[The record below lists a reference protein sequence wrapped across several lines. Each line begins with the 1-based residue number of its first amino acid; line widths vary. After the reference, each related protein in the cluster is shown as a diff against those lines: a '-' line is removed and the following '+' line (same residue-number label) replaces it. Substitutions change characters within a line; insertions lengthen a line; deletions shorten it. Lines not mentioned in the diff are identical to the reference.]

1 MSKTKRFKLITT
13 ITLIF
18 TFLLTNIKVFAV
30 EINSTDAES
39 YLNYNSPTWGKILPI
54 GNHRYYAPDL
64 RTCYCLNT
72 GALNPT
78 GQDYTE
84 EIPVDS
90 GIETIVYWGYPAK
103 DGSEWG
109 ISADEYR
116 YCTQL
121 AIWAYQ
127 KEAGLSRG
135 LDRTRLQDGTVS
147 LSRLKPVIDFLV
159 EKGLNKEM
167 PTFFEVSPNDIIANQ
182 EGDYFVSEPI
192 KIKSDYEFK
201 DAKVTI
207 KSSSNSNLMD
217 LIKIKDMDGD
227 ERDTYSS
234 NESFRVYIP
243 IDTETGDIKVNVKA
257 TVDIPALLA
266 YATPVEGKQD
276 MGLVDSSTNAMD
288 RDNITV
294 SWTGLNGAVQV
305 IKKGDDGKLL
315 TGAKFVLKSTD
326 GSKIAE
332 TASENGKAVFNDIK
346 PADYILEET
355 EAPTG
360 YLITNPVNVTV
371 KPNKVSTVE
380 MVDTQIKGEIQ
391 ILKIDGETQKPLK
404 GAEFEVKNANGER
417 VKTIISGD
425 DGIAETGVL
434 PFANYV
440 IKEIKAP
447 DKYTLDGKEYPVSI
461 TKHMET
467 VKLTVANTKKNGSIE
482 IVKKGDDGKL
492 LEGAEFNLE
501 DTNGKVIA
509 AQKSNKDGK
518 VVFSDLKEGNYVL
531 KEVNAPKGYN
541 IVNPV
546 NVEVKAD
553 EVIKLDLTD
562 KATTGKLLI
571 KKVDVATGK
580 EVPGAKIKVTCT
592 EGLDKGK
599 SFEFVS
605 TDKEQE
611 FTLKAGQYEYVETQA
626 PKGYELNKEVGKFEI
641 TKEGQVVK
649 CSVKDKATTG
659 KLLIKKVDV
668 ATSKEVPGAKIKVT
682 CTEGLDKGKSF
693 EFVSTDKEEE
703 FTLKAGQYEYVEI
716 QAPKGYELNKEV
728 GKFEITKEG
737 QVVKCSVK
745 DKATTGKLLIKKVD
759 VATGKE
765 VPGAKIKVTCTE
777 GLDKGKSF
785 EFVSTD
791 KEEEF
796 TLKAGQYEF
805 VETQAPKGYEL
816 NKEVGKFEITKEGQV
831 VKCDVK
837 DKATT
842 GKLLIKKVDVTTGKE
857 VPGAKIKITC
867 IEGLDKGKSFEF
879 VSIDKEQEFT
889 LKAGQYEFV
898 ETQAPKGYELNKE
911 VGKFEIT
918 KEGQIVKC
926 DVKDSKTTGKLVF
939 KKVDS
944 KTGEGLDGAE
954 IKLVCTEG
962 LDKGKEITFT
972 SKKEG
977 NELDLL
983 AGEYEISELKAPEGY
998 ELTKEIKKFTVNKQG
1013 EVVNCTLDNTKFE
1026 IVKTGSSF
1034 DVNALIPFG
1043 IILVAGGLGALIL
1056 SKKRKLL

>member
-1 MSKTKRFKLITT
+1 MSKRKRFKLITT

-39 YLNYNSPTWGKILPI
+39 YLNYDSPTWGKVLPI

-84 EIPVDS
+84 EIPLDG
-90 GIETIVYWGYPAK
+90 GIETIIYWGYPAR
-103 DGSEWG
+103 DGSQFG
-109 ISADEYR
+109 ITADEYR

-127 KEAGLSRG
+127 KETGLSRG
-135 LDRTRLQDGTVS
+135 LDRTRLQDGTGS
-147 LSRLKPVIDFLV
+147 LDKLKPVIDFLV
-159 EKGLNKEM
+159 EKGLNKEL
-167 PTFFEVSPNDIIANQ
+167 PTFFEVTPSNIVAHQ

-192 KIKSDYEFK
+192 KLKSDYEFK

-207 KSSSNSNLMD
+207 KSSSNPGLKD
-217 LIKIKDMDGD
+217 VVKIKDMDGD
-227 ERDTYSS
+227 ERNTYNS

-243 IDTETGDIKVNVKA
+243 IDAETGDIKIDAKA
-257 TVDIPALLA
+257 TVDLPASLA

-276 MGLVDSSTNAMD
+276 MSLVNVSPQAMNK
-288 RDNITV
+288 DNVTV

-346 PADYILEET
+346 HADYILEET

-380 MVDTQIKGEIQ
+380 MVDTQIKGKIQ

-492 LEGAEFNLE
+492 LEGAEFKLE

-553 EVIKLDLTD
+553 EVTKLDLTD

-580 EVPGAKIKVTCT
+580 EVPGAKIKITCT

-605 TDKEQE
+605 TDKEQ
-611 FTLKAGQYEYVETQA
+611 
-626 PKGYELNKEVGKFEI
+626 
-641 TKEGQVVK
+641 
-649 CSVKDKATTG
+649 
-659 KLLIKKVDV
+659 
-668 ATSKEVPGAKIKVT
+668 
-682 CTEGLDKGKSF
+682 
-693 EFVSTDKEEE
+693 
-703 FTLKAGQYEYVEI
+703 
-716 QAPKGYELNKEV
+716 
-728 GKFEITKEG
+728 
-737 QVVKCSVK
+737 
-745 DKATTGKLLIKKVD
+745 
-759 VATGKE
+759 
-765 VPGAKIKVTCTE
+765 
-777 GLDKGKSF
+777 
-785 EFVSTD
+785 
-791 KEEEF
+791 EF

-842 GKLLIKKVDVTTGKE
+842 GKLLIKKVDVATGKE

-879 VSIDKEQEFT
+879 VSTDKEQEFT

>member
-39 YLNYNSPTWGKILPI
+39 YLNYDSPTWGKVLPI

-84 EIPVDS
+84 EIPLDG
-90 GIETIVYWGYPAK
+90 GIETIIYWGYPAR
-103 DGSEWG
+103 DGSQFG
-109 ISADEYR
+109 ITADEYR

-127 KEAGLSRG
+127 KETGLSRG
-135 LDRTRLQDGTVS
+135 LDRTRLQDGTGS
-147 LSRLKPVIDFLV
+147 LDKLKPVIDFLV
-159 EKGLNKEM
+159 EKGLNKEL
-167 PTFFEVSPNDIIANQ
+167 PTFFEVTPSNIVAHQ

-192 KIKSDYEFK
+192 KLKSDYEFK

-207 KSSSNSNLMD
+207 KSSSNPGLKD
-217 LIKIKDMDGD
+217 VVKIKDMDGD
-227 ERDTYSS
+227 ERNTYNS

-243 IDTETGDIKVNVKA
+243 IDAETGDIKIDAKA
-257 TVDIPALLA
+257 TVDLPASLA

-276 MGLVDSSTNAMD
+276 MSLVNVSPQAMNK
-288 RDNITV
+288 DNVTV

-380 MVDTQIKGEIQ
+380 MVDTQIKGKIQ

-417 VKTIISGD
+417 VETIISGD

-531 KEVNAPKGYN
+531 KEVKAPKGYN

-553 EVIKLDLTD
+553 EVTKLDLTD

-649 CSVKDKATTG
+649 C
-659 KLLIKKVDV
+659 
-668 ATSKEVPGAKIKVT
+668 
-682 CTEGLDKGKSF
+682 
-693 EFVSTDKEEE
+693 
-703 FTLKAGQYEYVEI
+703 
-716 QAPKGYELNKEV
+716 
-728 GKFEITKEG
+728 
-737 QVVKCSVK
+737 
-745 DKATTGKLLIKKVD
+745 
-759 VATGKE
+759 
-765 VPGAKIKVTCTE
+765 
-777 GLDKGKSF
+777 
-785 EFVSTD
+785 
-791 KEEEF
+791 
-796 TLKAGQYEF
+796 
-805 VETQAPKGYEL
+805 
-816 NKEVGKFEITKEGQV
+816 
-831 VKCDVK
+831 DVK

-842 GKLLIKKVDVTTGKE
+842 GKLLIEKVDVTTGKE

-879 VSIDKEQEFT
+879 VSTDKEQEFT

-918 KEGQIVKC
+918 KEGQIIKC

>member
-1 MSKTKRFKLITT
+1 M
-13 ITLIF
+13 
-18 TFLLTNIKVFAV
+18 A
-30 EINSTDAES
+30 
-39 YLNYNSPTWGKILPI
+39 
-54 GNHRYYAPDL
+54 
-64 RTCYCLNT
+64 
-72 GALNPT
+72 
-78 GQDYTE
+78 
-84 EIPVDS
+84 
-90 GIETIVYWGYPAK
+90 
-103 DGSEWG
+103 
-109 ISADEYR
+109 
-116 YCTQL
+116 
-121 AIWAYQ
+121 
-127 KEAGLSRG
+127 SR
-135 LDRTRLQDGTVS
+135 TVS
-147 LSRLKPVIDFLV
+147 RSSDSSTK
-159 EKGLNKEM
+159 
-167 PTFFEVSPNDIIANQ
+167 A
-182 EGDYFVSEPI
+182 I
-192 KIKSDYEFK
+192 KLKSDYTFS

-207 KSSSNSNLMD
+207 KSSSNPELKD
-217 LIKIKDMDGD
+217 IVKIKDMDGD
-227 ERDTYSS
+227 ERNTYNS

-243 IDTETGDIKVNVKA
+243 IDAETGDIKIDAKA
-257 TVDIPALLA
+257 TVDLPASLA

-276 MGLVDSSTNAMD
+276 MSLVNISPQAMNK
-288 RDNITV
+288 DNVTV

-346 PADYILEET
+346 PAEYIIEEI

-360 YLITNPVNVTV
+360 YLIANPVNVTV

-380 MVDTQIKGEIQ
+380 MVDTQIKGKIQ
-391 ILKIDGETQKPLK
+391 ILKIDAETQKPLK

-417 VKTIISGD
+417 VETIISGD

-434 PFANYV
+434 PFANYA

-447 DKYTLDGKEYPVSI
+447 DKYTLNGKEYPVSI

-509 AQKSNKDGK
+509 TQKSNKDGK
-518 VVFSDLKEGNYVL
+518 VVFSDLKEGNYVI

-553 EVIKLDLTD
+553 EVTKLDLTDKATTGKLLIKKVDIATGKEVPGAKIKVTCTEGLDKGKSFEFVSTDKEQEFTLKAGKYEYVEIQAPKGYELNKEIGKFEITKEGQVVKCEVKD

-611 FTLKAGQYEYVETQA
+611 FDLKAG
-626 PKGYELNKEVGKFEI
+626 K
-641 TKEGQVVK
+641 
-649 CSVKDKATTG
+649 
-659 KLLIKKVDV
+659 
-668 ATSKEVPGAKIKVT
+668 
-682 CTEGLDKGKSF
+682 
-693 EFVSTDKEEE
+693 
-703 FTLKAGQYEYVEI
+703 
-716 QAPKGYELNKEV
+716 
-728 GKFEITKEG
+728 
-737 QVVKCSVK
+737 
-745 DKATTGKLLIKKVD
+745 
-759 VATGKE
+759 
-765 VPGAKIKVTCTE
+765 
-777 GLDKGKSF
+777 
-785 EFVSTD
+785 
-791 KEEEF
+791 
-796 TLKAGQYEF
+796 YEF

-831 VKCDVK
+831 VKCEVK
-837 DKATT
+837 DKATI
-842 GKLLIKKVDVTTGKE
+842 GKLLIKKVDVATGKE

-867 IEGLDKGKSFEF
+867 TEGLDKGKSFEF
-879 VSIDKEQEFT
+879 VSTDKEQEFT
-889 LKAGQYEFV
+889 LKAGKYEYV

-926 DVKDSKTTGKLVF
+926 SVKDSKTTGKLIF

-983 AGEYEISELKAPEGY
+983 AGKYVISELKAPEGY
-998 ELTKEIKKFTVNKQG
+998 ELTKETKEFTVNKQG
-1013 EVVNCTLDNTKFE
+1013 EVVNCTLDNNKFE

-1056 SKKRKLL
+1056 SKKRKLS

>member
-1 MSKTKRFKLITT
+1 MSKRKRFKLITT

-39 YLNYNSPTWGKILPI
+39 YLNYDSPTWGKVLPI

-84 EIPVDS
+84 EIPLDG
-90 GIETIVYWGYPAK
+90 GIETIIYWGYPAR
-103 DGSEWG
+103 DGSQFG
-109 ISADEYR
+109 ITADEYR

-127 KEAGLSRG
+127 KETGLSRG
-135 LDRTRLQDGTVS
+135 LDRTRLQDGTGS
-147 LSRLKPVIDFLV
+147 LDKLKPVIDFLV
-159 EKGLNKEM
+159 EKGLNKEL
-167 PTFFEVSPNDIIANQ
+167 PTFFEVTPSNIVAHQ

-192 KIKSDYEFK
+192 KLKSDYEFK

-207 KSSSNSNLMD
+207 KSSSNPGLKD
-217 LIKIKDMDGD
+217 VVKIKDMDGD
-227 ERDTYSS
+227 ERNTYNS

-243 IDTETGDIKVNVKA
+243 IDAETGDIKIDAKA
-257 TVDIPALLA
+257 TVDLPASLA

-276 MGLVDSSTNAMD
+276 MSLVNVSPQAMNK
-288 RDNITV
+288 DNVTV

-553 EVIKLDLTD
+553 EVTKLDLTD

-737 QVVKCSVK
+737 QVVKC
-745 DKATTGKLLIKKVD
+745 
-759 VATGKE
+759 
-765 VPGAKIKVTCTE
+765 
-777 GLDKGKSF
+777 
-785 EFVSTD
+785 
-791 KEEEF
+791 
-796 TLKAGQYEF
+796 
-805 VETQAPKGYEL
+805 
-816 NKEVGKFEITKEGQV
+816 
-831 VKCDVK
+831 DVK

-842 GKLLIKKVDVTTGKE
+842 GKLLIEKVDVTTGKE

-879 VSIDKEQEFT
+879 VSTDKEQEFT

>member
-1 MSKTKRFKLITT
+1 MSKRKRFKLITT

-39 YLNYNSPTWGKILPI
+39 YLNYNSPTWGNVLPI

-84 EIPVDS
+84 EIPLDG
-90 GIETIVYWGYPAK
+90 GIETIIYWGYPAR

-135 LDRTRLQDGTVS
+135 LVRSRLQDGTVP

-159 EKGLNKEM
+159 EKGLNKEL
-167 PTFFEVSPNDIIANQ
+167 PTFFEVTPSNIVAHQ

-192 KIKSDYEFK
+192 KLKSDYEFK

-207 KSSSNSNLMD
+207 KSSSNPGLKD
-217 LIKIKDMDGD
+217 VVKIKDMDGD
-227 ERDTYSS
+227 ERNTYNS

-243 IDTETGDIKVNVKA
+243 IDAETGDIKIDAKA
-257 TVDIPALLA
+257 TVELPASLA
-266 YATPVEGKQD
+266 YATPVAGKQD
-276 MGLVDSSTNAMD
+276 MSLVNVSPQAMNK
-288 RDNITV
+288 DNVTV
-294 SWTGLNGAVQV
+294 SWTGLNGVQV

-518 VVFSDLKEGNYVL
+518 VVFSDLKEGVYVL
-531 KEVNAPKGYN
+531 KEVKAPKGYN

-553 EVIKLDLTD
+553 EVTKLDLTD
-562 KATTGKLLI
+562 KATTGKLLIKKVDIATGKEVPGAKIKVTCTEGLDKGKSFEFVSTDKEQEFTLKAGQYEYVETQAPKGYELNKEVGKFEITKEGQVVKCSVKDKATTGKLLIKKVDVATGKEVPGAKIKVTCTEGLDKGKSFEFVSTDKEQEFTLKAGQYEYVETQAPKGYELNKEVGKFEITKEGQVVKCSVKNKATTGKLLI

-668 ATSKEVPGAKIKVT
+668 AT
-682 CTEGLDKGKSF
+682 
-693 EFVSTDKEEE
+693 
-703 FTLKAGQYEYVEI
+703 
-716 QAPKGYELNKEV
+716 
-728 GKFEITKEG
+728 
-737 QVVKCSVK
+737 
-745 DKATTGKLLIKKVD
+745 
-759 VATGKE
+759 GKE

-791 KEEEF
+791 KEQEF
-796 TLKAGQYEF
+796 TLKAGQYEY

-831 VKCDVK
+831 
-837 DKATT
+837 
-842 GKLLIKKVDVTTGKE
+842 
-857 VPGAKIKITC
+857 
-867 IEGLDKGKSFEF
+867 
-879 VSIDKEQEFT
+879 
-889 LKAGQYEFV
+889 
-898 ETQAPKGYELNKE
+898 
-911 VGKFEIT
+911 
-918 KEGQIVKC
+918 VKC

-1034 DVNALIPFG
+1034 GVNALIPFG

-1056 SKKRKLL
+1056 SKKRKLS

>member
-1 MSKTKRFKLITT
+1 MSKRKRFKLITT

-39 YLNYNSPTWGKILPI
+39 YLNYDSPTWGKVLPI

-84 EIPVDS
+84 EIPLDG
-90 GIETIVYWGYPAK
+90 GIETIIYWGYPAR
-103 DGSEWG
+103 DGSQFG
-109 ISADEYR
+109 VTADEYR

-135 LDRTRLQDGTVS
+135 LDRTRLQDGTGS

-159 EKGLNKEM
+159 EKGLNKEL
-167 PTFFEVSPNDIIANQ
+167 PTFFEVTPSNIVAHQ

-192 KIKSDYEFK
+192 KLKSDYTFS

-207 KSSSNSNLMD
+207 KSSSNPELKD
-217 LIKIKDMDGD
+217 IVKIKDMDGD
-227 ERDTYSS
+227 ERNTYNS

-243 IDTETGDIKVNVKA
+243 IDAETGDIKIDAKA
-257 TVDIPALLA
+257 TVDLPASLA

-276 MGLVDSSTNAMD
+276 MSLVNISPQAMNK
-288 RDNITV
+288 DNVTV

-346 PADYILEET
+346 PAEYIIEEI

-360 YLITNPVNVTV
+360 YLIANPVNVTV

-380 MVDTQIKGEIQ
+380 MVDTQIKGKIQ
-391 ILKIDGETQKPLK
+391 ILKIDAETQKPLK

-417 VKTIISGD
+417 VETIISGD

-434 PFANYV
+434 PFANYA

-447 DKYTLDGKEYPVSI
+447 DKYTLNGKEYPVSI

-467 VKLTVANTKKNGSIE
+467 VKLTIANTKKNGSIE

-509 AQKSNKDGK
+509 TQKSNKDGK
-518 VVFSDLKEGNYVL
+518 VVFSDLKEGNYVI
-531 KEVNAPKGYN
+531 KEVNSPNGYN

-553 EVIKLDLTD
+553 EVTKLDLTDKATTGKLLIKKVDIATGKEVPGAKIKVTCTEGLDKGKSFEFVSTDKEQEFTLKAGKYEYVETQAPKGYELNKEVGKFEITKEGQVVKCEVKD

-611 FTLKAGQYEYVETQA
+611 FTLKAGKYEYVETQA

-649 CSVKDKATTG
+649 CEVKDKAT
-659 KLLIKKVDV
+659 I
-668 ATSKEVPGAKIKVT
+668 
-682 CTEGLDKGKSF
+682 
-693 EFVSTDKEEE
+693 
-703 FTLKAGQYEYVEI
+703 
-716 QAPKGYELNKEV
+716 
-728 GKFEITKEG
+728 
-737 QVVKCSVK
+737 
-745 DKATTGKLLIKKVD
+745 GKLLIKKVD

-791 KEEEF
+791 KEQEF
-796 TLKAGQYEF
+796 TLKAGKYEY
-805 VETQAPKGYEL
+805 VETQAPKGYE
-816 NKEVGKFEITKEGQV
+816 I
-831 VKCDVK
+831 
-837 DKATT
+837 
-842 GKLLIKKVDVTTGKE
+842 
-857 VPGAKIKITC
+857 
-867 IEGLDKGKSFEF
+867 
-879 VSIDKEQEFT
+879 
-889 LKAGQYEFV
+889 
-898 ETQAPKGYELNKE
+898 NKE

-926 DVKDSKTTGKLVF
+926 SVKDSKTTGKLIF

-962 LDKGKEITFT
+962 LDKGKEITFI

-983 AGEYEISELKAPEGY
+983 AGKYIISELKAPEGY
-998 ELTKEIKKFTVNKQG
+998 ELTKETKEFTVNKQG
-1013 EVVNCTLDNTKFE
+1013 EVVNCTLDNNKFE

-1056 SKKRKLL
+1056 SKKRKLS

>member
-1 MSKTKRFKLITT
+1 MSKRKRFKLITT

-39 YLNYNSPTWGKILPI
+39 YLNYNSPTWGKVLPI

-84 EIPVDS
+84 EIPVDG
-90 GIETIVYWGYPAK
+90 GIETIIYWGYPAK

-135 LDRTRLQDGTVS
+135 LDRTRLQDGTGS

-159 EKGLNKEM
+159 EKGLNKEL
-167 PTFFEVSPNDIIANQ
+167 PTFFEVTPSNIVAHQ

-207 KSSSNSNLMD
+207 KSSSNPGLKD
-217 LIKIKDMDGD
+217 VVKIKDMDGD
-227 ERDTYSS
+227 ERNTYNS

-243 IDTETGDIKVNVKA
+243 IDAETGDIKIDAKA
-257 TVDIPALLA
+257 TVDLPASLA

-276 MGLVDSSTNAMD
+276 MALVDLRYQNMNK
-288 RDNITV
+288 DNVTV

-315 TGAKFVLKSTD
+315 TGAKFVLKNKE
-326 GSKIAE
+326 GNQIAE
-332 TASENGKAVFNDIK
+332 ATSENGRVVFNDIK
-346 PADYILEET
+346 PGEYIIEEV
-355 EAPTG
+355 EAPLG
-360 YLITNPVNVTV
+360 YLITNPVNITV
-371 KPNKVSTVE
+371 KPNKVTTAE
-380 MVDTQIKGEIQ
+380 MVDTQIKGRVEIT
-391 ILKIDGETQKPLK
+391 KIDGETQKPLK
-404 GAEFEVKNANGER
+404 GAEFEVKNTNGER
-417 VKTIISGD
+417 VKTITTD
-425 DGIAETGVL
+425 ENGIAETGVL
-434 PFANYV
+434 PFAEYV

-447 DKYTLDGKEYPVSI
+447 DKYTLNGKEYPVSI

-509 AQKSNKDGK
+509 TQKSNKDGK
-518 VVFSDLKEGNYVL
+518 VVFSDLKEGNYVI

-553 EVIKLDLTD
+553 EVTKLDLTDKATTGKLLIKKVDIATGKEVPGAKIKVTCTEGLDKGKSFEFVSTDKEQEFTLKAGKYEYVEIQAPKGYELNKEIGKFEITKEGQVVKCEVKD

-611 FTLKAGQYEYVETQA
+611 FTLKAGKYEYVETQA

-649 CSVKDKATTG
+649 C
-659 KLLIKKVDV
+659 
-668 ATSKEVPGAKIKVT
+668 E
-682 CTEGLDKGKSF
+682 
-693 EFVSTDKEEE
+693 
-703 FTLKAGQYEYVEI
+703 
-716 QAPKGYELNKEV
+716 
-728 GKFEITKEG
+728 
-737 QVVKCSVK
+737 VK

-791 KEEEF
+791 KEQEF
-796 TLKAGQYEF
+796 DLKAG
-805 VETQAPKGYEL
+805 K
-816 NKEVGKFEITKEGQV
+816 
-831 VKCDVK
+831 
-837 DKATT
+837 
-842 GKLLIKKVDVTTGKE
+842 
-857 VPGAKIKITC
+857 
-867 IEGLDKGKSFEF
+867 
-879 VSIDKEQEFT
+879 
-889 LKAGQYEFV
+889 YEFV

-926 DVKDSKTTGKLVF
+926 SVKDSKTTGKLIF

-983 AGEYEISELKAPEGY
+983 AGKYVISELKAPEGY
-998 ELTKEIKKFTVNKQG
+998 ELTKETKEFTVNKQG
-1013 EVVNCTLDNTKFE
+1013 EVVNCTLDNNKFE

-1056 SKKRKLL
+1056 SKKRKLS

>member
-1 MSKTKRFKLITT
+1 M
-13 ITLIF
+13 
-18 TFLLTNIKVFAV
+18 TNVKVFAV
-30 EINSTDAES
+30 EINSTDADS
-39 YLNYNSPTWGKILPI
+39 YLNYDSPTWGKVLPI

-78 GQDYTE
+78 GEDYTE

-90 GIETIVYWGYPAK
+90 GIETIIYWGYPAK

-109 ISADEYR
+109 ITADQYR

-127 KEAGLSRG
+127 HEAGLSRG
-135 LDRTRLQDGTVS
+135 IDRTRLQDGTDS
-147 LSRLKPVIDFLV
+147 LSKLKPVIDFLV
-159 EKGLNKEM
+159 EKALNKEL
-167 PTFFEVSPNDIIANQ
+167 PTFFEVTPSNIVAHQ
-182 EGDYFVSEPI
+182 EGEYFVSEPI
-192 KIKSDYEFK
+192 KIKSDYEFE

-207 KSSSNSNLMD
+207 KSSTNPNLMD
-217 LIKIKDMDGD
+217 VIKIKDMNGE
-227 ERDTYSS
+227 ERDTFSS

-243 IDTETGDIKVNVKA
+243 IDAETGDIKVDVKA
-257 TVDIPALLA
+257 SIELPATLA

-276 MGLVDSSTNAMD
+276 MAIVPLEYQNMNK
-288 RDNITV
+288 DNITV

-305 IKKGDDGKLL
+305 IKKGDDGSLL
-315 TGAKFVLKSTD
+315 TGAKFVLKNTD

-332 TASENGKAVFNDIK
+332 ATSESGKAVFNDIK
-346 PADYILEET
+346 PGEYVIEEI

-360 YLITNPVNVTV
+360 YLIANPVNVTV

-380 MVDTQIKGEIQ
+380 MVDTQIKGKIQ
-391 ILKIDGETQKPLK
+391 ILKVDGETQKPLK
-404 GAEFEVKNANGER
+404 GAEFEVKNANGEK
-417 VKTIISGD
+417 VATITSD
-425 DGIAETGVL
+425 ENGIAETGLL

-447 DKYTLDGKEYPVSI
+447 NKYTLDGKEYPVSI

-467 VKLTVANTKKNGSIE
+467 VKLTVTNTKKNGSIE

-509 AQKSNKDGK
+509 TQKSNKDGK
-518 VVFSDLKEGNYVL
+518 VVFSDLKEGNYVI

-541 IVNPV
+541 LVNPV

-553 EVIKLDLTD
+553 EVTKLDLID

-580 EVPGAKIKVTCT
+580 EVAGAKIKVTCT

-605 TDKEQE
+605 TDKDQE
-611 FTLKAGQYEYVETQA
+611 FDLKAG
-626 PKGYELNKEVGKFEI
+626 K
-641 TKEGQVVK
+641 
-649 CSVKDKATTG
+649 
-659 KLLIKKVDV
+659 
-668 ATSKEVPGAKIKVT
+668 
-682 CTEGLDKGKSF
+682 
-693 EFVSTDKEEE
+693 
-703 FTLKAGQYEYVEI
+703 YEYVEI

-737 QVVKCSVK
+737 QVVKCEVK

-765 VPGAKIKVTCTE
+765 VAGAKIKITCTE

-791 KEEEF
+791 KEQEF
-796 TLKAGQYEF
+796 DLKAGKYEF

-831 VKCDVK
+831 VKCEVK

-842 GKLLIKKVDVTTGKE
+842 GKLLIKKVDVATGKE
-857 VPGAKIKITC
+857 VAGAKIKITC
-867 IEGLDKGKSFEF
+867 TEGLDKGKSFEF
-879 VSIDKEQEFT
+879 VSTDKEQEFD
-889 LKAGQYEFV
+889 LKAGKYEFV
-898 ETQAPKGYELNKE
+898 ETQAPKGYELNEE

-918 KEGQIVKC
+918 EDGQVVKC
-926 DVKDSKTTGKLVF
+926 EVKDKATTGKLVF
-939 KKVDS
+939 KKIDS

-983 AGEYEISELKAPEGY
+983 AGKYEISELKAPEGY
-998 ELTKEIKKFTVNKQG
+998 ELTNEIKEFTINKQG

-1026 IVKTGSSF
+1026 IVKTGGAF
-1034 DVNALIPFG
+1034 NMNMILPLG
-1043 IILVAGGLGALIL
+1043 LLLVAGSLGVLAFA
-1056 SKKRKLL
+1056 KRKKA

>member
-1 MSKTKRFKLITT
+1 MSKRKRFKLITT

-39 YLNYNSPTWGKILPI
+39 YLNYDSPTWGKVLPI

-84 EIPVDS
+84 EIPLDG
-90 GIETIVYWGYPAK
+90 GIETIIYWGYPAR
-103 DGSEWG
+103 DGSQFG
-109 ISADEYR
+109 ITADEYR

-127 KEAGLSRG
+127 KETGLSRG
-135 LDRTRLQDGTVS
+135 LDRTRLQDGTGS
-147 LSRLKPVIDFLV
+147 LDKLKPVIDFLV
-159 EKGLNKEM
+159 EKGLNKEL
-167 PTFFEVSPNDIIANQ
+167 PTFFEVTPSNIVAHQ

-192 KIKSDYEFK
+192 KLKSDYEFK

-207 KSSSNSNLMD
+207 KSSSNPGLKD
-217 LIKIKDMDGD
+217 VVKIKDMDGD
-227 ERDTYSS
+227 ERNTYNS

-243 IDTETGDIKVNVKA
+243 IDAETGDIKIDAKA
-257 TVDIPALLA
+257 TVDLPASLA

-276 MGLVDSSTNAMD
+276 MSLVNVSPQAMNK
-288 RDNITV
+288 DNVTV

-553 EVIKLDLTD
+553 EVTKLDLTD

-693 EFVSTDKEEE
+693 EFVSTDKEQE
-703 FTLKAGQYEYVEI
+703 FTLKAGQYEY
-716 QAPKGYELNKEV
+716 
-728 GKFEITKEG
+728 
-737 QVVKCSVK
+737 
-745 DKATTGKLLIKKVD
+745 
-759 VATGKE
+759 
-765 VPGAKIKVTCTE
+765 
-777 GLDKGKSF
+777 
-785 EFVSTD
+785 
-791 KEEEF
+791 
-796 TLKAGQYEF
+796 

-842 GKLLIKKVDVTTGKE
+842 GKLLIEKVDVTTGKE

-879 VSIDKEQEFT
+879 VSTDKEQEFT

>member
-1 MSKTKRFKLITT
+1 MSKRKRFKLITT

-39 YLNYNSPTWGKILPI
+39 YLNYDSPTWGKVLPI

-84 EIPVDS
+84 EIPLDG
-90 GIETIVYWGYPAK
+90 GIETIIYWGYPAR
-103 DGSEWG
+103 DGSQFG
-109 ISADEYR
+109 VTADEYR

-135 LDRTRLQDGTVS
+135 LDRTRLQDGTGS

-159 EKGLNKEM
+159 EKGLNKEL
-167 PTFFEVSPNDIIANQ
+167 PTFFEVTPSNIVAHQ

-192 KIKSDYEFK
+192 KLKSDYTFS

-207 KSSSNSNLMD
+207 KSSSNPELKD
-217 LIKIKDMDGD
+217 IVKIKDMDGD
-227 ERDTYSS
+227 ERNTYNS

-243 IDTETGDIKVNVKA
+243 IDAETGDIKIDAKA
-257 TVDIPALLA
+257 TVDLPASLA

-276 MGLVDSSTNAMD
+276 MSLVNVSPQAMNK
-288 RDNITV
+288 DNVTV

-380 MVDTQIKGEIQ
+380 MTDTQIKGKIQ

-404 GAEFEVKNANGER
+404 GAEFEVKNTNGER
-417 VKTIISGD
+417 VKTITTD
-425 DGIAETGVL
+425 ENGIAETGVL
-434 PFANYV
+434 PFAEYV

-447 DKYTLDGKEYPVSI
+447 DKYTLNGKEYPVSI

-509 AQKSNKDGK
+509 TQKSNKDGK
-518 VVFSDLKEGNYVL
+518 VVFSDLKEGNYVI

-553 EVIKLDLTD
+553 EVTKLDLTDKATTGKLLIKKVDIATGKEVPGAKIKVTCTEGLDKGKSFEFVSTDKEQEFTLKAGKYEYVEIQAPKGYELNKEIGKFEITKEGQVVKCEVKD

-611 FTLKAGQYEYVETQA
+611 FTLKAGKYEYVETQA

-649 CSVKDKATTG
+649 CEVKDKATTG

-668 ATSKEVPGAKIKVT
+668 ATGKEVSGAKIKVT

-693 EFVSTDKEEE
+693 EFVSTDKEQE
-703 FTLKAGQYEYVEI
+703 FDLKAG
-716 QAPKGYELNKEV
+716 K
-728 GKFEITKEG
+728 
-737 QVVKCSVK
+737 
-745 DKATTGKLLIKKVD
+745 
-759 VATGKE
+759 
-765 VPGAKIKVTCTE
+765 
-777 GLDKGKSF
+777 
-785 EFVSTD
+785 
-791 KEEEF
+791 
-796 TLKAGQYEF
+796 
-805 VETQAPKGYEL
+805 
-816 NKEVGKFEITKEGQV
+816 
-831 VKCDVK
+831 
-837 DKATT
+837 
-842 GKLLIKKVDVTTGKE
+842 
-857 VPGAKIKITC
+857 
-867 IEGLDKGKSFEF
+867 
-879 VSIDKEQEFT
+879 
-889 LKAGQYEFV
+889 YEFV

-926 DVKDSKTTGKLVF
+926 SVKDSKTTGKLIF

-983 AGEYEISELKAPEGY
+983 AGKYVISELKAPEGY
-998 ELTKEIKKFTVNKQG
+998 ELTKETKEFTVNKQG
-1013 EVVNCTLDNTKFE
+1013 EVVNCTLDNNKFE

-1056 SKKRKLL
+1056 SKKRKLS

>member
-1 MSKTKRFKLITT
+1 MSKRKRFKLITT

-30 EINSTDAES
+30 EITSTDADS
-39 YLNYNSPTWGKILPI
+39 YLNYNSPTWGKVLPI
-54 GNHRYYAPDL
+54 GNHRYYVPGDL
-64 RTCYCLNT
+64 TTCYCLNT

-84 EIPVDS
+84 EMQVDG
-90 GIETIVYWGYPAK
+90 GIETILYWGYPAK
-103 DGSEWG
+103 DGSDWG

-135 LDRTRLQDGTVS
+135 LVRSRLQDGTVP

-159 EKGLNKEM
+159 EKGLNKEL
-167 PTFFEVSPNDIIANQ
+167 PTFFEVTPSNIVAHQ

-192 KIKSDYEFK
+192 KIKSNYTLSDVNV
-201 DAKVTI
+201 AI
-207 KSSSNSNLMD
+207 KSVSNPELEKD
-217 LIKIKDMDGD
+217 IVIKDMDGNVKD
-227 ERDTYSS
+227 SGYKA

-243 IDTETGDIKVNVKA
+243 IDSETGDLKVSVKA
-257 TVDIPALLA
+257 KVDIPAMLG
-266 YATPVEGKQD
+266 YMTPKEGIQD
-276 MGLVDSSTNAMD
+276 MAVSSLDTHSMGKDDIA
-288 RDNITV
+288 V

-380 MVDTQIKGEIQ
+380 MVDTQIKGKIQ

-417 VKTIISGD
+417 VETIISGD

-447 DKYTLDGKEYPVSI
+447 DKYTLNGKEYPVSI
-461 TKHMET
+461 NKHMET

-509 AQKSNKDGK
+509 TQKSNKDGK

-531 KEVNAPKGYN
+531 KEVKAPKGYN

-553 EVIKLDLTD
+553 EVTKLDLTDKATTGKLLIKKVDVATGKEVPGAKIKVTCTEGLDKGKSFEFVSTDKEQEFKLKAGKYEFVETQAPKGYELNKEVGKFEITKEGQVVKCDVKD

-611 FTLKAGQYEYVETQA
+611 FTLKAGQYEFVETQA

-649 CSVKDKATTG
+649 CD
-659 KLLIKKVDV
+659 
-668 ATSKEVPGAKIKVT
+668 
-682 CTEGLDKGKSF
+682 
-693 EFVSTDKEEE
+693 
-703 FTLKAGQYEYVEI
+703 
-716 QAPKGYELNKEV
+716 
-728 GKFEITKEG
+728 
-737 QVVKCSVK
+737 VK

-791 KEEEF
+791 KE
-796 TLKAGQYEF
+796 
-805 VETQAPKGYEL
+805 
-816 NKEVGKFEITKEGQV
+816 
-831 VKCDVK
+831 
-837 DKATT
+837 
-842 GKLLIKKVDVTTGKE
+842 
-857 VPGAKIKITC
+857 
-867 IEGLDKGKSFEF
+867 
-879 VSIDKEQEFT
+879 QEFT

-911 VGKFEIT
+911 VGKFEII

-962 LDKGKEITFT
+962 LDKGKEITFA

-1056 SKKRKLL
+1056 SKKRKLS

>member
-1 MSKTKRFKLITT
+1 MSKTKKFKLITT

-18 TFLLTNIKVFAV
+18 TFLLTNVKVFAV
-30 EINSTDAES
+30 EINSTDADS
-39 YLNYNSPTWGKILPI
+39 YLNYDSPTWGKVLPI

-78 GQDYTE
+78 GEDYTE

-90 GIETIVYWGYPAK
+90 GIETIIYWGYPAK

-109 ISADEYR
+109 ITADQYR

-127 KEAGLSRG
+127 HEAGLSRG
-135 LDRTRLQDGTVS
+135 IDRTRLQDGTDS
-147 LSRLKPVIDFLV
+147 LSKLKPVIDFLV
-159 EKGLNKEM
+159 EKALNKEL
-167 PTFFEVSPNDIIANQ
+167 PTFFEVTPSNIVAHQ
-182 EGDYFVSEPI
+182 EGEYFVSEPI
-192 KIKSDYEFK
+192 KIKSDYEFE

-207 KSSSNSNLMD
+207 KSSTNPNLMD
-217 LIKIKDMDGD
+217 VIKIKDMNGE
-227 ERDTYSS
+227 ERDTFSS

-243 IDTETGDIKVNVKA
+243 IDAETGDIKVDVKA
-257 TVDIPALLA
+257 SIELPATLA

-276 MGLVDSSTNAMD
+276 MAIVPLEYQNMNK
-288 RDNITV
+288 DNITV

-305 IKKGDDGKLL
+305 IKKGDDGSLL
-315 TGAKFVLKSTD
+315 TGAKFVLKNTD

-332 TASENGKAVFNDIK
+332 ATSESGKAVFNDIK
-346 PADYILEET
+346 PGEYVIEEI

-360 YLITNPVNVTV
+360 YLIANPVNVTV

-380 MVDTQIKGEIQ
+380 MVDTQIKGKIQ
-391 ILKIDGETQKPLK
+391 ILKVDGETQKPLK
-404 GAEFEVKNANGER
+404 GAEFEVKNANGEK
-417 VKTIISGD
+417 VATITSD
-425 DGIAETGVL
+425 ENGIAETGLL

-447 DKYTLDGKEYPVSI
+447 NKYTLDGKEYPVSI

-467 VKLTVANTKKNGSIE
+467 VKLTVTNTKKNGSIE

-509 AQKSNKDGK
+509 TQKSNKDGK
-518 VVFSDLKEGNYVL
+518 VVFSDLKEGNYVI

-541 IVNPV
+541 LVNPV

-553 EVIKLDLTD
+553 EVTKLDLID

-580 EVPGAKIKVTCT
+580 EVAGAKIKVTCT

-605 TDKEQE
+605 TDKDQE
-611 FTLKAGQYEYVETQA
+611 FDLKAG
-626 PKGYELNKEVGKFEI
+626 K
-641 TKEGQVVK
+641 
-649 CSVKDKATTG
+649 
-659 KLLIKKVDV
+659 
-668 ATSKEVPGAKIKVT
+668 
-682 CTEGLDKGKSF
+682 
-693 EFVSTDKEEE
+693 
-703 FTLKAGQYEYVEI
+703 YEYVEI

-737 QVVKCSVK
+737 QVVKCEVK

-765 VPGAKIKVTCTE
+765 VAGAKIKVTCTE

-791 KEEEF
+791 KDQEF
-796 TLKAGQYEF
+796 DLKAGKYEYVEIQAPKGYELNKEVGKFEITKEGQVVKCEVKDKATTGKLLIKKVDVATGKEVAGAKIKITCTEGLDKGKSFEFVSTDKEQEFDLKAGKYEF

-831 VKCDVK
+831 VKCEVK

-842 GKLLIKKVDVTTGKE
+842 GKLLIKKVDVATGKE
-857 VPGAKIKITC
+857 VAGAKIKITC
-867 IEGLDKGKSFEF
+867 TEGLDKGKSFEF
-879 VSIDKEQEFT
+879 VSTDKEQEFD
-889 LKAGQYEFV
+889 LKAGKYEFV
-898 ETQAPKGYELNKE
+898 ETQAPKGYELNEE

-918 KEGQIVKC
+918 EDGQVVKC
-926 DVKDSKTTGKLVF
+926 EVKDKATTGKLVF
-939 KKVDS
+939 KKIDS

-983 AGEYEISELKAPEGY
+983 AGKYEISELKAPEGY
-998 ELTKEIKKFTVNKQG
+998 ELTNEIKEFTINKQG

-1026 IVKTGSSF
+1026 IVKTGGAF
-1034 DVNALIPFG
+1034 NMNMILPLG
-1043 IILVAGGLGALIL
+1043 LLLVAGSLGVLAFA
-1056 SKKRKLL
+1056 KRKKA

>member
-332 TASENGKAVFNDIK
+332 TASENGKAVFNDI
-346 PADYILEET
+346 
-355 EAPTG
+355 
-360 YLITNPVNVTV
+360 
-371 KPNKVSTVE
+371 
-380 MVDTQIKGEIQ
+380 
-391 ILKIDGETQKPLK
+391 
-404 GAEFEVKNANGER
+404 
-417 VKTIISGD
+417 
-425 DGIAETGVL
+425 
-434 PFANYV
+434 
-440 IKEIKAP
+440 
-447 DKYTLDGKEYPVSI
+447 
-461 TKHMET
+461 
-467 VKLTVANTKKNGSIE
+467 
-482 IVKKGDDGKL
+482 
-492 LEGAEFNLE
+492 NL
-501 DTNGKVIA
+501 
-509 AQKSNKDGK
+509 Q
-518 VVFSDLKEGNYVL
+518 
-531 KEVNAPKGYN
+531 
-541 IVNPV
+541 
-546 NVEVKAD
+546 
-553 EVIKLDLTD
+553 
-562 KATTGKLLI
+562 
-571 KKVDVATGK
+571 
-580 EVPGAKIKVTCT
+580 
-592 EGLDKGK
+592 
-599 SFEFVS
+599 
-605 TDKEQE
+605 
-611 FTLKAGQYEYVETQA
+611 
-626 PKGYELNKEVGKFEI
+626 
-641 TKEGQVVK
+641 
-649 CSVKDKATTG
+649 
-659 KLLIKKVDV
+659 
-668 ATSKEVPGAKIKVT
+668 
-682 CTEGLDKGKSF
+682 
-693 EFVSTDKEEE
+693 
-703 FTLKAGQYEYVEI
+703 
-716 QAPKGYELNKEV
+716 
-728 GKFEITKEG
+728 
-737 QVVKCSVK
+737 
-745 DKATTGKLLIKKVD
+745 
-759 VATGKE
+759 
-765 VPGAKIKVTCTE
+765 
-777 GLDKGKSF
+777 
-785 EFVSTD
+785 
-791 KEEEF
+791 
-796 TLKAGQYEF
+796 
-805 VETQAPKGYEL
+805 
-816 NKEVGKFEITKEGQV
+816 
-831 VKCDVK
+831 
-837 DKATT
+837 
-842 GKLLIKKVDVTTGKE
+842 
-857 VPGAKIKITC
+857 
-867 IEGLDKGKSFEF
+867 
-879 VSIDKEQEFT
+879 
-889 LKAGQYEFV
+889 
-898 ETQAPKGYELNKE
+898 
-911 VGKFEIT
+911 
-918 KEGQIVKC
+918 
-926 DVKDSKTTGKLVF
+926 
-939 KKVDS
+939 
-944 KTGEGLDGAE
+944 
-954 IKLVCTEG
+954 
-962 LDKGKEITFT
+962 ITF
-972 SKKEG
+972 
-977 NELDLL
+977 
-983 AGEYEISELKAPEGY
+983 
-998 ELTKEIKKFTVNKQG
+998 
-1013 EVVNCTLDNTKFE
+1013 
-1026 IVKTGSSF
+1026 
-1034 DVNALIPFG
+1034 
-1043 IILVAGGLGALIL
+1043 
-1056 SKKRKLL
+1056 

>member
-1 MSKTKRFKLITT
+1 MSKRKRFKLITT

-39 YLNYNSPTWGKILPI
+39 YLNYDSPTWGKVLPI

-84 EIPVDS
+84 EIPLDG
-90 GIETIVYWGYPAK
+90 GIETIIYWGYPAR
-103 DGSEWG
+103 DGSQFG
-109 ISADEYR
+109 ITADEYR

-127 KEAGLSRG
+127 KETGLSRG
-135 LDRTRLQDGTVS
+135 LDRTRLQDGTGS
-147 LSRLKPVIDFLV
+147 LDKLKPVIDFLV
-159 EKGLNKEM
+159 EKGLNKEL
-167 PTFFEVSPNDIIANQ
+167 PTFFEVTPSNIVAHQ

-192 KIKSDYEFK
+192 KLKSDYEFK

-207 KSSSNSNLMD
+207 KSSSNPGLKD
-217 LIKIKDMDGD
+217 VVKIKDMDGD
-227 ERDTYSS
+227 ERNTYNS

-243 IDTETGDIKVNVKA
+243 IDAETGDIKIDAKA
-257 TVDIPALLA
+257 TVDLPASLA

-276 MGLVDSSTNAMD
+276 MSLVNVSPQAMNK
-288 RDNITV
+288 DNVTV

-553 EVIKLDLTD
+553 EVTKLDLT
-562 KATTGKLLI
+562 
-571 KKVDVATGK
+571 
-580 EVPGAKIKVTCT
+580 
-592 EGLDKGK
+592 
-599 SFEFVS
+599 
-605 TDKEQE
+605 
-611 FTLKAGQYEYVETQA
+611 
-626 PKGYELNKEVGKFEI
+626 
-641 TKEGQVVK
+641 
-649 CSVKDKATTG
+649 DKATTG

-737 QVVKCSVK
+737 QVVKCDVK

-785 EFVSTD
+785 EFVSKD
-791 KEEEF
+791 KEQEF

-842 GKLLIKKVDVTTGKE
+842 GKLLIEKVDVTTGKE

-879 VSIDKEQEFT
+879 VSTDKEQEFT

>member
-18 TFLLTNIKVFAV
+18 TFLLTNIKVLAV

-39 YLNYNSPTWGKILPI
+39 YLNYDSPTWGKVLPI

-84 EIPVDS
+84 EIPLDG
-90 GIETIVYWGYPAK
+90 GIETIIYWGYPAR

-135 LDRTRLQDGTVS
+135 LVRSRLQDGTVS

-167 PTFFEVSPNDIIANQ
+167 PTFFEVSPNDIIAHQ

-207 KSSSNSNLMD
+207 KSSSNPNLMD
-217 LIKIKDMDGD
+217 VIKIKDMDGD

-326 GSKIAE
+326 SSKIAE

-553 EVIKLDLTD
+553 EVTKLDLTD

-580 EVPGAKIKVTCT
+580 EVPGAKIKV
-592 EGLDKGK
+592 
-599 SFEFVS
+599 
-605 TDKEQE
+605 
-611 FTLKAGQYEYVETQA
+611 
-626 PKGYELNKEVGKFEI
+626 I
-641 TKEGQVVK
+641 
-649 CSVKDKATTG
+649 
-659 KLLIKKVDV
+659 
-668 ATSKEVPGAKIKVT
+668 

-737 QVVKCSVK
+737 QVVKCDVK

-785 EFVSTD
+785 EFVSKD
-791 KEEEF
+791 KEQEF

-805 VETQAPKGYEL
+805 VETQAPKEYEL

-879 VSIDKEQEFT
+879 VSTDKEQEFT

-1056 SKKRKLL
+1056 SKKRKLS

>member
-1 MSKTKRFKLITT
+1 MSKRKRFKLITT

-39 YLNYNSPTWGKILPI
+39 YLNYDSPTWGKVLPI

-84 EIPVDS
+84 EIPLDG
-90 GIETIVYWGYPAK
+90 GIETIIYWGYPAR
-103 DGSEWG
+103 DGSQFG
-109 ISADEYR
+109 ITADEYR

-127 KEAGLSRG
+127 KEASLSRG
-135 LDRTRLQDGTVS
+135 LDRTRLQDGTGS
-147 LSRLKPVIDFLV
+147 LDKLKPVIDFLV
-159 EKGLNKEM
+159 EKGLNKEL
-167 PTFFEVSPNDIIANQ
+167 PTFFEVTPSNIVAHQ
-182 EGDYFVSEPI
+182 EGDYLVSEPI
-192 KIKSDYEFK
+192 KLKSDYEFK

-207 KSSSNSNLMD
+207 KSSSNPGLKD
-217 LIKIKDMDGD
+217 VVKIKDMDGD
-227 ERDTYSS
+227 ERNTYNS

-243 IDTETGDIKVNVKA
+243 IDAETGDIKIDAKA
-257 TVDIPALLA
+257 TVDLPASLA

-276 MGLVDSSTNAMD
+276 MSLVNVSPQAMNK
-288 RDNITV
+288 DNVTV
-294 SWTGLNGAVQV
+294 SWIGLNGAVQV

-380 MVDTQIKGEIQ
+380 MTDTQIKGKIQ
-391 ILKIDGETQKPLK
+391 ILKVDAETQKPLK
-404 GAEFEVKNANGER
+404 GAEFEVKNENGDK
-417 VKTIISGD
+417 VATITSD
-425 DGIAETGVL
+425 ENGIAETGVL
-434 PFANYV
+434 PFANYA

-447 DKYTLDGKEYPVSI
+447 DKYTLNGKEYPVSI

-509 AQKSNKDGK
+509 TQKSNKEGK

-553 EVIKLDLTD
+553 EVTKLDLTD

-580 EVPGAKIKVTCT
+580 EVPGAKIKITCT

-605 TDKEQE
+605 TDKEKE

-641 TKEGQVVK
+641 TKEGQVIK
-649 CSVKDKATTG
+649 CSVKDKAT
-659 KLLIKKVDV
+659 I
-668 ATSKEVPGAKIKVT
+668 
-682 CTEGLDKGKSF
+682 
-693 EFVSTDKEEE
+693 
-703 FTLKAGQYEYVEI
+703 
-716 QAPKGYELNKEV
+716 
-728 GKFEITKEG
+728 
-737 QVVKCSVK
+737 
-745 DKATTGKLLIKKVD
+745 GKLLIKKVD

-765 VPGAKIKVTCTE
+765 VPGAKIKITCTE

-791 KEEEF
+791 KEKEF

-805 VETQAPKGYEL
+805 VEIQAPKGYEL
-816 NKEVGKFEITKEGQV
+816 NKEVGKFEITR
-831 VKCDVK
+831 
-837 DKATT
+837 
-842 GKLLIKKVDVTTGKE
+842 
-857 VPGAKIKITC
+857 
-867 IEGLDKGKSFEF
+867 
-879 VSIDKEQEFT
+879 
-889 LKAGQYEFV
+889 
-898 ETQAPKGYELNKE
+898 
-911 VGKFEIT
+911 
-918 KEGQIVKC
+918 EGQIVKC
-926 DVKDSKTTGKLVF
+926 YVKDSKTTGKLVF

-962 LDKGKEITFT
+962 LDKGKERTFT

-983 AGEYEISELKAPEGY
+983 AGKYVISELKAPEGY
-998 ELTKEIKKFTVNKQG
+998 ELTKETKEFTVNKQG
-1013 EVVNCTLDNTKFE
+1013 EVVNCTLDNNKFE

-1034 DVNALIPFG
+1034 DVNSLIPFG

-1056 SKKRKLL
+1056 SKKRKLS

>member
-1 MSKTKRFKLITT
+1 MSKRKRFKLITT

-39 YLNYNSPTWGKILPI
+39 YLNYDSPTWGKVLPI

-84 EIPVDS
+84 EIPLDG
-90 GIETIVYWGYPAK
+90 GIETIIYWGYPAR
-103 DGSEWG
+103 DGSQFG
-109 ISADEYR
+109 ITADEYR

-127 KEAGLSRG
+127 KETGLSRG
-135 LDRTRLQDGTVS
+135 LDRTRLQDGTGS
-147 LSRLKPVIDFLV
+147 LDKLKPVIDFLV
-159 EKGLNKEM
+159 EKGLNKEL
-167 PTFFEVSPNDIIANQ
+167 PTFFEVTPSNIVAHQ

-192 KIKSDYEFK
+192 KLKSDYEFK

-207 KSSSNSNLMD
+207 KSSSNPGLKD
-217 LIKIKDMDGD
+217 VVKIKDMDGD
-227 ERDTYSS
+227 ERNTYNS

-243 IDTETGDIKVNVKA
+243 IDAETGDIKIDAKA
-257 TVDIPALLA
+257 TVDLPASLA

-276 MGLVDSSTNAMD
+276 MSLVNVSPQAMNK
-288 RDNITV
+288 DNVTV

-553 EVIKLDLTD
+553 EVTKLDLTD

-611 FTLKAGQYEYVETQA
+611 FTLKAGQYEFVETQA

-693 EFVSTDKEEE
+693 EFVSTDKE
-703 FTLKAGQYEYVEI
+703 Q
-716 QAPKGYELNKEV
+716 
-728 GKFEITKEG
+728 
-737 QVVKCSVK
+737 
-745 DKATTGKLLIKKVD
+745 
-759 VATGKE
+759 
-765 VPGAKIKVTCTE
+765 
-777 GLDKGKSF
+777 
-785 EFVSTD
+785 
-791 KEEEF
+791 EF

-842 GKLLIKKVDVTTGKE
+842 GKLLIEKVDVTTGKE

-879 VSIDKEQEFT
+879 VSTDKEQEFT

>member
-266 YATPVEGKQD
+266 YATPVESKQD

-332 TASENGKAVFNDIK
+332 TASENGKAFFNDIK

-360 YLITNPVNVTV
+360 YLITNPVNATV

-553 EVIKLDLTD
+553 EVTKLDLTD

-693 EFVSTDKEEE
+693 EFVSTYKEEE

-716 QAPKGYELNKEV
+716 
-728 GKFEITKEG
+728 
-737 QVVKCSVK
+737 
-745 DKATTGKLLIKKVD
+745 
-759 VATGKE
+759 
-765 VPGAKIKVTCTE
+765 
-777 GLDKGKSF
+777 
-785 EFVSTD
+785 
-791 KEEEF
+791 
-796 TLKAGQYEF
+796 
-805 VETQAPKGYEL
+805 QAPKGYEL

-879 VSIDKEQEFT
+879 VSTDKEQEFT